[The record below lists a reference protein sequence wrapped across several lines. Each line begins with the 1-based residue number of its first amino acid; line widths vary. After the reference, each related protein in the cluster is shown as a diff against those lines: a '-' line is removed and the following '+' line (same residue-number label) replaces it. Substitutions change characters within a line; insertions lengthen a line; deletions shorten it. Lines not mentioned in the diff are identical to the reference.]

1 MSLIDEAMMPC
12 VMVDRTTQPD
22 GEGGIITTWVEGAAF
37 NAAITFDNSIEAK
50 AAAVQG
56 VTSLYT
62 VTVPKRVKLEY
73 HDVFKRL
80 SDGKIFRVTS
90 DGDDKITP
98 ERASFQ
104 FAQVSAEEWAF
115 ACRKQQQ
122 YTSFGQDSG
131 CLRLK
136 KIQYHRVSMS
146 LHFRI

>member
-1 MSLIDEAMMPC
+1 MSLIDEAMTLC
-12 VMVDRTTQPD
+12 VMIDRTTQPD
-22 GEGGIITTWVEGAAF
+22 GEGGTLTNWIEGAAF

-62 VTVPKRVKLEY
+62 VTVSKRVKLEY

-80 SDGKIFRVTS
+80 SDGKVFRVTS

-104 FAQVSAEEWAF
+104 FAQVSAEEWAL
-115 ACRKQQQ
+115 
-122 YTSFGQDSG
+122 T
-131 CLRLK
+131 
-136 KIQYHRVSMS
+136 
-146 LHFRI
+146 

>member
-1 MSLIDEAMMPC
+1 MSLIDEAMTPC
-12 VMVDRTTQPD
+12 VMIYRTTLPD
-22 GEGGIITTWVEGAAF
+22 GEGGAVTNWIEGAAF

-62 VTVPKRVKLEY
+62 VTVPKRVQLEY

-104 FAQVSAEEWAF
+104 FAQVSAEEYVLA
-115 ACRKQQQ
+115 
-122 YTSFGQDSG
+122 
-131 CLRLK
+131 
-136 KIQYHRVSMS
+136 
-146 LHFRI
+146 

>member
-1 MSLIDEAMMPC
+1 MSLIDEAMTPC
-12 VMVDRTTQPD
+12 VMIDRTTQPD
-22 GEGGIITTWVEGAAF
+22 GEGGTLTNWIEGAAF

-80 SDGKIFRVTS
+80 SDGKVFRVTS

-104 FAQVSAEEWAF
+104 FAQVSAEEYVLA
-115 ACRKQQQ
+115 
-122 YTSFGQDSG
+122 
-131 CLRLK
+131 
-136 KIQYHRVSMS
+136 
-146 LHFRI
+146 

>member
-1 MSLIDEAMMPC
+1 MSLIDEAMTTC
-12 VMVDRTTQPD
+12 VMIDRTTLPD
-22 GEGGIITTWVEGAAF
+22 GEGGTVTNWIEGAAF

-73 HDVFKRL
+73 HDVFRRL
-80 SDGKIFRVTS
+80 SDGKVFRVTS

-104 FAQVSAEEWAF
+104 FAQGSAEEF
-115 ACRKQQQ
+115 A
-122 YTSFGQDSG
+122 
-131 CLRLK
+131 LA
-136 KIQYHRVSMS
+136 
-146 LHFRI
+146 

>member
-1 MSLIDEAMMPC
+1 MSLIDEAMTPC
-12 VMVDRTTQPD
+12 VMVGRTTQPD
-22 GEGGIITTWVEGAAF
+22 GEGGTLTNWIEGAEF

-104 FAQVSAEEWAF
+104 FAQVSAEEYVLA
-115 ACRKQQQ
+115 
-122 YTSFGQDSG
+122 
-131 CLRLK
+131 
-136 KIQYHRVSMS
+136 
-146 LHFRI
+146 

>member
-1 MSLIDEAMMPC
+1 MSLIDEAMTPC
-12 VMVDRTTQPD
+12 VMVGRTTQPD
-22 GEGGIITTWVEGAAF
+22 GEGGTLTNWIEGAEF

-80 SDGKIFRVTS
+80 SDGKIFRVTT

-104 FAQVSAEEWAF
+104 FAQVSAEEYVLA
-115 ACRKQQQ
+115 
-122 YTSFGQDSG
+122 
-131 CLRLK
+131 
-136 KIQYHRVSMS
+136 
-146 LHFRI
+146 

>member
-1 MSLIDEAMMPC
+1 MSLVDEAMTPC
-12 VMVDRTTQPD
+12 VMIDRTILHD
-22 GEGGIITTWVEGAAF
+22 GEGGTLTSWIEGAAF

-80 SDGKIFRVTS
+80 SDGKVFRVTS

-104 FAQVSAEEWAF
+104 FAQVSAEEWAL
-115 ACRKQQQ
+115 
-122 YTSFGQDSG
+122 T
-131 CLRLK
+131 
-136 KIQYHRVSMS
+136 
-146 LHFRI
+146 

>member
-1 MSLIDEAMMPC
+1 MSLIDEAMTPC
-12 VMVDRTTQPD
+12 VMIDRTTQPD
-22 GEGGIITTWVEGAAF
+22 GEGGTVTNWIEGAAF

-80 SDGKIFRVTS
+80 SDGKVFRVTS

-104 FAQVSAEEWAF
+104 FAQVSAEEFVLA
-115 ACRKQQQ
+115 
-122 YTSFGQDSG
+122 
-131 CLRLK
+131 
-136 KIQYHRVSMS
+136 
-146 LHFRI
+146 

>member
-1 MSLIDEAMMPC
+1 MSLIDEAMTPC

-22 GEGGIITTWVEGAAF
+22 GEGGIITTWVEGATF

-73 HDVFKRL
+73 HAVFKRL

-104 FAQVSAEEWAF
+104 FAQVSAEEWVLA
-115 ACRKQQQ
+115 
-122 YTSFGQDSG
+122 
-131 CLRLK
+131 
-136 KIQYHRVSMS
+136 
-146 LHFRI
+146 

>member
-1 MSLIDEAMMPC
+1 MSLIDEAMTPC

-22 GEGGIITTWVEGAAF
+22 GEGGIITTWVEGAAC

-80 SDGKIFRVTS
+80 SDGKVFRVTS

-104 FAQVSAEEWAF
+104 FAQVSAEEYVLA
-115 ACRKQQQ
+115 
-122 YTSFGQDSG
+122 
-131 CLRLK
+131 
-136 KIQYHRVSMS
+136 
-146 LHFRI
+146 

>member
-1 MSLIDEAMMPC
+1 MSLIDEAMTPC
-12 VMVDRTTQPD
+12 VIVDRTTQPD
-22 GEGGIITTWVEGAAF
+22 GEGGTLTNWVEGAAF
-37 NAAITFDNSIEAK
+37 NAAITFDNSVEAK

-80 SDGKIFRVTS
+80 SDGKIFRVTT

-104 FAQVSAEEWAF
+104 FAQVSAEEYVLA
-115 ACRKQQQ
+115 
-122 YTSFGQDSG
+122 
-131 CLRLK
+131 
-136 KIQYHRVSMS
+136 
-146 LHFRI
+146 

>member
-1 MSLIDEAMMPC
+1 MSLIDEAMTPC
-12 VMVDRTTQPD
+12 IMVDRTTLPD

-37 NAAITFDNSIEAK
+37 NAAITFDSSIEAK

-104 FAQVSAEEWAF
+104 FAQVSAEEYVLA
-115 ACRKQQQ
+115 
-122 YTSFGQDSG
+122 
-131 CLRLK
+131 
-136 KIQYHRVSMS
+136 
-146 LHFRI
+146 